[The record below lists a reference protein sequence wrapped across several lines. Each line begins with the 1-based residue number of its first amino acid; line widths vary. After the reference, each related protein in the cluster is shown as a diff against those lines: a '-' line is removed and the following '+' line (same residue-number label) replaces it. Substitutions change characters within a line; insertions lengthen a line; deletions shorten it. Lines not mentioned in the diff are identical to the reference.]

1 MARSFSGFC
10 AGAAAAS
17 CAGAE
22 GDTHQNL
29 VVGDLA
35 HVHEGASTQ
44 LGAPSGATGCYAC
57 GGDRIANDRWH
68 EQLRKSRKPMIEL
81 KVMGMTCGGC
91 ANSVKRAL
99 NQDFPAA
106 AVQVDLGTGTVR
118 IEGDVDVARAVAS
131 VQNAG
136 FEVAPAAP

>member
-1 MARSFSGFC
+1 
-10 AGAAAAS
+10 
-17 CAGAE
+17 
-22 GDTHQNL
+22 
-29 VVGDLA
+29 
-35 HVHEGASTQ
+35 
-44 LGAPSGATGCYAC
+44 
-57 GGDRIANDRWH
+57 
-68 EQLRKSRKPMIEL
+68 MIEL